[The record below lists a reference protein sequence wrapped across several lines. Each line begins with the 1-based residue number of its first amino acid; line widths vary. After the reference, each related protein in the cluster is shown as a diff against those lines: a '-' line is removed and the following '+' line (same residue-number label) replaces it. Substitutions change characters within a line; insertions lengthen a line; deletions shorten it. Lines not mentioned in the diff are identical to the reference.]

1 MSPFEEK
8 DIRLLAEVLPNIAV
22 QLRSSMANICAA
34 ADLIA
39 PAEARGNDPAL
50 DRHAAILAMSCQRM
64 HRLIGNLSTMG
75 ELMQDGHFP
84 LHNNDVIL
92 FCRSLC
98 ERAEPYFALRGLALR
113 FSADCE
119 SRVLAMNAPMLERA
133 LLNLLSNALKF
144 TSAGGT
150 VSVQIK
156 CGERSV
162 HITVS
167 DTGCGIPSDRLEHIF
182 ERYLE
187 TSRLDPAPYG
197 LGLGLPLCR
206 RIAQGHGGTLVAES
220 VVDKGSAFTLSLP
233 NVRTT
238 EVRLEEPLFD
248 YAGGFDHVLM
258 ELSDPLPYRAF
269 THKLDE

>member
-1 MSPFEEK
+1 MSSFEEK

-22 QLRSSMANICAA
+22 QLRSSMANVCAA

-39 PAEARGNDPAL
+39 PSEARESDPAL
-50 DRHAAILAMSCQRM
+50 DRHAAILSMSCQRM

-75 ELMQDGHFP
+75 ELMQNGHFP
-84 LHNNDVIL
+84 LNNNDVIP

-98 ERAEPYFALRGLALR
+98 ERAEPYFALRGLTLR
-113 FSADCE
+113 FSADRE
-119 SRVLAMNAPMLERA
+119 SNVLAMNAPMLERA

-144 TSAGGT
+144 TPDGGI
-150 VSVQIK
+150 VSMQVR
-156 CGERSV
+156 CGEHSV
-162 HITVS
+162 HVTVA

-187 TSRLDPAPYG
+187 TARLDPAPYG

-206 RIAQGHGGTLVAES
+206 RIALGHGGTLVAES
-220 VVDKGSAFTLSLP
+220 AVGKGSAFTLSLP
-233 NVRTT
+233 NTRTA

-258 ELSDPLPYRAF
+258 ELSDPLPYGAF
-269 THKLDE
+269 ARKFD